1 MTFFPPARG
10 RRCNSRIGRLKNMDE
25 ELREKVS
32 EAIFDILCS
41 ADLTMMTTAMVRATV
56 PKHFNIDPSLPDL
69 EIFVK
74 YVVDSFFDSKQGGE
88 EESKQVDEEESNQ
101 VEKEENPGNRHSEE
115 YTANGDPIIYRL
127 TKKRLI
133 TLQPYNGTTLVS
145 IREYFTRDWKEH
157 PTSKGI
163 SLPIDQW
170 DYLKNVIPATDRGIG
185 KLEY

>member
-1 MTFFPPARG
+1 
-10 RRCNSRIGRLKNMDE
+10 MDE

-32 EAIFDILCS
+32 EAIFDILSS
-41 ADLTMMTTAMVRATV
+41 ADLTVMTTAMVRPTV
-56 PKHFNIDPSLPDL
+56 SKHVNIDPSLPAL
-69 EIFVK
+69 EIYVK
-74 YVVDSFFDSKQGGE
+74 YVVDSFYESEQDEE
-88 EESKQVDEEESNQ
+88 EESKRGEEEESQ
-101 VEKEENPGNRHSEE
+101 Q
-115 YTANGDPIIYRL
+115 L

-145 IREYFTRDWKEH
+145 IREYFTRDGKEL

-170 DYLKNVIPATDRGIG
+170 EDLKNTIPAIDRGIE